1 MGQGDGQQRG
11 GRHLTFISH
20 RSISMAVCNPS
31 SEVKEVAGFMGK
43 ITNSILVMLSLRYW
57 GHLDRVICQERRKR
71 GGSGCQGRF

>member
-1 MGQGDGQQRG
+1 
-11 GRHLTFISH
+11 
-20 RSISMAVCNPS
+20 MAVCNPS

-57 GHLDRVICQERRKR
+57 GHLNRVVCQERRKR